1 MADSVEA
8 LVFEWVLTNGSL
20 PGFADRVNTTKHL
33 WPETPEPHLIVWR
46 GHGRVKSGIPQLAR
60 PDSLRSDVHPVIGT
74 SRVKESAADFGG
86 EDCCLYQIVVKP
98 GVRYLDVEHLF
109 REDNEDR
116 DVKLAEYMKKEL
128 IPEDRKGF
136 ITKTIP
142 TKKLIIEFKRRIA
155 KEHEILLE
163 GGGIFTDLVPVS
175 DSMPKE
181 FHTSYQMKA
190 GGRRRGSSTRRLGS
204 STRRRRTRTRRT
216 AKTIRMEKDDYL
228 REHHHLFR
236 VLRNPTRRALN
247 AELQKQQ
254 KELKERGLKG

>member
-1 MADSVEA
+1 MAGTAEA

-20 PGFADRVNTTKHL
+20 PGFADRVNATKHL
-33 WPETPEPHLIVWR
+33 WSETPEPHLIVWR
-46 GHGRVKSGIPQLAR
+46 GHGRVKPGIPQLAP

-74 SRVKESAADFGG
+74 SRVKESAAVFGG

-116 DVKLAEYMKKEL
+116 DVKIAEYMKETL

-136 ITKTIP
+136 IKKTIP

-190 GGRRRGSSTRRLGS
+190 GGRRRLGS
-204 STRRRRTRTRRT
+204 STRRRTRRT
-216 AKTIRMEKDDYL
+216 VKTIRMKKGEYL

-247 AELQKQQ
+247 AELRAQKR
-254 KELKERGLKG
+254 ELKERGLRG

>member
-1 MADSVEA
+1 
-8 LVFEWVLTNGSL
+8 
-20 PGFADRVNTTKHL
+20 
-33 WPETPEPHLIVWR
+33 
-46 GHGRVKSGIPQLAR
+46 
-60 PDSLRSDVHPVIGT
+60 VIGT
-74 SRVKESAADFGG
+74 SRVKESAAVFGG

-98 GVRYLDVEHLF
+98 GVRYLDVEDLF

-116 DVKLAEYMKKEL
+116 DVKLAEYMKEVL
-128 IPEDRKGF
+128 IPADRKGF
-136 ITKTIP
+136 ISKTIP

-163 GGGIFTDLVPVS
+163 GGGIFADPVS
-175 DSMPKE
+175 FGESVPKE

-190 GGRRRGSSTRRLGS
+190 GGRRIGS
-204 STRRRRTRTRRT
+204 STRRRTRRRTRRT
-216 AKTIRMEKDDYL
+216 VKTIRMKKGEYL

>member
-1 MADSVEA
+1 
-8 LVFEWVLTNGSL
+8 
-20 PGFADRVNTTKHL
+20 
-33 WPETPEPHLIVWR
+33 
-46 GHGRVKSGIPQLAR
+46 
-60 PDSLRSDVHPVIGT
+60 
-74 SRVKESAADFGG
+74 
-86 EDCCLYQIVVKP
+86 
-98 GVRYLDVEHLF
+98 
-109 REDNEDR
+109 
-116 DVKLAEYMKKEL
+116 MKKEL
-128 IPEDRKGF
+128 IPADRKGF

-181 FHTSYQMKA
+181 FHTSYQMRA
-190 GGRRRGSSTRRLGS
+190 GGRRRTR
-204 STRRRRTRTRRT
+204 RTRRT
-216 AKTIRMEKDDYL
+216 AKTIRMKKSEYL

-254 KELKERGLKG
+254 KELKERGLRG

>member
-1 MADSVEA
+1 MAATVQA

-20 PGFADRVNTTKHL
+20 PGFADRVNATKHL
-33 WPETPEPHLIVWR
+33 WPETPEPQRIVWR
-46 GHGRVKSGIPQLAR
+46 GQGRVKPGIPQLAA
-60 PDSLRSDVHPVIGT
+60 PNSLRSDVRPVIST
-74 SRVKESAADFGG
+74 SADKASAAVFAG

-98 GVRYLDVEHLF
+98 GVRYLDVETVGAGYIPSYIV
-109 REDNEDR
+109 DY
-116 DVKLAEYMKKEL
+116 VKSR

-136 ITKTIP
+136 ISRATP
-142 TKKLIIEFKRRIA
+142 PMKLISAFKTRIA

-163 GGGIFTDLVPVS
+163 GGGVFADPVS
-175 DSMPKE
+175 FSESVPKE

-190 GGRRRGSSTRRLGS
+190 GGRRRGSSSR
-204 STRRRRTRTRRT
+204 RTRRT
-216 AKTIRMEKDDYL
+216 VKTIRMKKSDYL

-254 KELKERGLKG
+254 KELKERGLRGGW

>member
-1 MADSVEA
+1 MAATVQA

-20 PGFADRVNTTKHL
+20 PGFADRVNATKHL
-33 WPETPEPHLIVWR
+33 WPETPEPQRIVWR
-46 GHGRVKSGIPQLAR
+46 GQGRVKPGIPQLAA
-60 PDSLRSDVHPVIGT
+60 PNSIRSDVRPVIST
-74 SRVKESAADFGG
+74 SADKASAAVFAG

-98 GVRYLDVEHLF
+98 GVRYLDVERVGAGHIPL
-109 REDNEDR
+109 EIVDH
-116 DVKLAEYMKKEL
+116 VKSL

-136 ITKTIP
+136 ISRATHFM
-142 TKKLIIEFKRRIA
+142 KLIGVFKTRIA

-163 GGGIFTDLVPVS
+163 GGGVFADPVS
-175 DSMPKE
+175 FSESVPKE

-190 GGRRRGSSTRRLGS
+190 GGRRRGSSSR
-204 STRRRRTRTRRT
+204 RTRRT
-216 AKTIRMEKDDYL
+216 VKTIRMKKSEYL

-254 KELKERGLKG
+254 KELKERGLRG

>member
-1 MADSVEA
+1 MADTVEA

-33 WPETPEPHLIVWR
+33 WPETPEPRLIVWR
-46 GHGRVKSGIPQLAR
+46 GHGRVKPGIPQLAP

-74 SRVKESAADFGG
+74 SRDKASAAVFGG

-116 DVKLAEYMKKEL
+116 DVKLAEYMKEVL
-128 IPEDRKGF
+128 IPADRKGF
-136 ITKTIP
+136 IKKTIP
-142 TKKLIIEFKRRIA
+142 TEKLIIEFKRRIA

-190 GGRRRGSSTRRLGS
+190 GGRRPGS
-204 STRRRRTRTRRT
+204 STRRRRT
-216 AKTIRMEKDDYL
+216 AKTIRMKKSEYL

-254 KELKERGLKG
+254 KELKERGLRG